1 MKINIDEI
9 ILKHCTTKTNDY
21 GTHFSSINEWQCKQ
35 AMKEFAEK
43 VLELAAKNA
52 KLINRAAWDLPKR
65 MEIDEDSITNTIN
78 QIEF

>member
-21 GTHFSSINEWQCKQ
+21 GTHFHSINEWQCKQ

-43 VLELAAKNA
+43 VLELVAENA
-52 KLINRAAWDLPKR
+52 ETITVD
-65 MEIDEDSITNTIN
+65 EHCQDTCGIDNKSITNCIN
-78 QIEF
+78 LIEF